1 MTSEEPENKDAVDPG
16 RETGREPERGRS
28 RLVSAAEVL
37 GELLITLAV
46 LCALYVVWQLWW
58 TGVQSE
64 HRQIETRESS
74 AWSKPASGDTKR
86 VAPPQGGEPPVEP
99 RSASEGDLM
108 AQLYIPRF
116 GEHWERNVVQGTSP
130 SQLAYAGL
138 GHYPNTQMP
147 GEVGNVALAGHRA
160 GYGEPLAHVD
170 EFKVGDAIVLRTKDY
185 WYVYHYTFYRI
196 VLPDQVDV
204 IAPNPENPTGPAT
217 KRMITLTTC
226 EPKYSTATHR
236 WISWGEFDYWAKVS
250 DGVPKELMGDKGA
263 DVVFAQ
269 QASTPLAKVGSLQ
282 NVILA
287 LVAAYLVIYLAALIA
302 WRYPVLRE
310 IREGTRPRPV
320 ASIYGWLL
328 RHQSGIAPI
337 RWILMILLVLVV
349 ACALLEWGFPWLAT
363 NVPFLRQM
371 SNYAV

>member
-1 MTSEEPENKDAVDPG
+1 MTSEEPENNDADQR
-16 RETGREPERGRS
+16 RETGQAPEKGRN
-28 RLVSAAEVL
+28 RLVSTAEVL

-58 TGVQSE
+58 TGVRSE

-74 AWSKPASGDTKR
+74 SWSKPASGDTKR
-86 VAPPQGGEPPVEP
+86 VAPPQEGEPPVEP
-99 RSASEGDLM
+99 KSASDGDLM

-138 GHYPNTQMP
+138 GHYPTTQMP

-170 EFKVGDAIVLRTKDY
+170 EFKTGDAIVLRTKDY
-185 WYVYHYTFYRI
+185 WYVYHYTSYKI

-204 IAPNPENPTGPAT
+204 IAPSPEDPTGPAT

-263 DVVFAQ
+263 NVVFAQ

-282 NVILA
+282 PVILV
-287 LVAAYLVIYLAALIA
+287 LVAAYLVIYLAALAA
-302 WRYPVLRE
+302 WRYPALRE
-310 IREGTRPRPV
+310 IKEGARPRPV

-337 RWILMILLVLVV
+337 RWILMILLGLVI